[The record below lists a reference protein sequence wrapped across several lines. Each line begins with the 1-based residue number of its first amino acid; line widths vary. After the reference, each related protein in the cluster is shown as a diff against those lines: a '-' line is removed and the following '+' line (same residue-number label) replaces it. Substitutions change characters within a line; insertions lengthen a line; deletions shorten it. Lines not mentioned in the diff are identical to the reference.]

1 MDSKVQDLFS
11 NKLKNLEIDDFDVD
25 DQEEVER
32 QSKILEQ
39 FELNQQTMMISQ
51 IKENKSQIK
60 SDNKDNQMEVED
72 NIYNPELDLRIQ
84 NMMSSDVQRTQSRRE
99 SLRQSILRSQFS
111 ITEIQS
117 ELERLK
123 LSEELKELLK
133 KSIDLIQ
140 NIIDYTPSLTTQFED
155 NDKLIDLILNV
166 QKTLFL
172 SLIQIQEVAQILA
185 VSDLKPQEAR
195 DLSLQYS
202 ALQNYCIFVESKND
216 INLLILQQTLGYIIE
231 NVLNEIELHY
241 KELLKV
247 DIKESDYMDHFND
260 VKIANSK
267 LKTTIQVFPYAAT
280 FDKNDLFSIDQN
292 SPIWIRLKNK
302 AIFKQLA
309 PQEQLKKSFKKI
321 VKGILLANAMVAKG
335 AEQNTQFEKNL
346 YQNFGAIYYFFQ
358 SQKAQKKAH
367 VFFSE
372 PRTSAAIQ
380 VWNLMDQG
388 FVKLAMSIMFP
399 SIKYNKKI
407 YLNPV
412 AQRITLESI
421 QKEYQDG
428 RNNKIENISKKGGVR
443 LEMQDEDQYYNEL
456 FKKDESKIKI
466 RILAPSLL
474 FRPSVNERDNID
486 MDVEEEVQ
494 SSGFK
499 NFFEKVKGVFN
510 RKKLF
515 YDSIIIHIHGGGF
528 VAMSSRCHQTY
539 SRQWAN
545 SLNVPIFSIDY
556 KKAPK
561 HPYPEALDDCWQ
573 AYNWILNFVSRFFN
587 IKPKKVVLVGDS
599 AGGNLVASL
608 TLRCIK
614 SGVRVPDGI
623 VLAYPGKQFNN
634 KNLIFIQF
642 IKALNLNLRY
652 FTPSFLLALDDQIL
666 PHTFLKMCLDS
677 YVPEQIGLRPESDPF
692 ISPIY
697 ASDELLRELPP
708 TRILVG
714 TSDPLHDEC
723 WRFVQKLEN
732 LNKDVK
738 MVVYDQMP
746 HGFLNYDAPSGMK
759 EAKQCVQD
767 AADFLKELLSYNQ

>member
-1 MDSKVQDLFS
+1 MDHKVQDILD
-11 NKLKNLEIDDFDVD
+11 NKLKNLEIDDIDID
-25 DQEEVER
+25 DYEQEER

-39 FELNQQTMMISQ
+39 FELNQQGMMISQ

-60 SDNKDNQMEVED
+60 PNKQDNQMEVED
-72 NIYNPELDLRIQ
+72 NIYRPELDLRLQ
-84 NMMSSDVQRTQSRRE
+84 NMMSSEVQRTYSRRE

-111 ITEIQS
+111 ISEIQG

-133 KSIDLIQ
+133 TSIDLIQ
-140 NIIDYTPSLTTQFED
+140 SIIDYTPNLTTQFED

-195 DLSLQYS
+195 DLSQQYS
-202 ALQNYCIFVESKND
+202 ALQNYCIYVQSKND
-216 INLLILQQTLGYIIE
+216 VNLPILQSTLKYLIE
-231 NVLNEIELHY
+231 NIFNEIEYHY
-241 KELLKV
+241 KELLKI
-247 DIKESDYMDHFND
+247 DIKSDDYIDHFND
-260 VKIANSK
+260 IKIANSK
-267 LKTTIQVFPYAAT
+267 LKTTIQVFPYAT
-280 FDKNDLFSIDQN
+280 VFDQKDLFSLDPN
-292 SPIWIRLKNK
+292 DPIWIRLRKRT
-302 AIFKQLA
+302 IFKQLA
-309 PQEQLKKSFKKI
+309 PKEQLKKSFKKI

-335 AEQNTQFEKNL
+335 AEQNTQFEKHL

-372 PRTSAAIQ
+372 PRTTTAIQ

-388 FVKLAMSIMFP
+388 FVKVAMSIMFP

-412 AQRITLESI
+412 AKRITLESI
-421 QKEYQDG
+421 QKEYEDG
-428 RNNKIENISKKGGVR
+428 TNNKIERISMKGGVR
-443 LEMQDEDQYYNEL
+443 LEMKDEDQYYNDL

-466 RILAPSLL
+466 RILAPSQL
-474 FRPSVNERDNID
+474 FRPSVNERDNFD

-494 SSGFK
+494 NQSGFQ
-499 NFFEKVKGVFN
+499 NFFEKVKGIFH
-510 RKKLF
+510 RKKLY

-545 SLNVPIFSIDY
+545 NLNVPIFSIDY

-599 AGGNLVASL
+599 AGGNLVTAL

-623 VLAYPGKQFNN
+623 VIAYP
-634 KNLIFIQF
+634 
-642 IKALNLNLRY
+642 ALNLNLRY

-714 TSDPLHDEC
+714 TNDPLHDEC
-723 WRFVQKLEN
+723 WRFLQKLEN